1 MYITYDNETKKVIYI
16 GEKKPIAVSGN
27 AVIGEVET
35 VPANYD
41 YLTVETE
48 EIRARTV
55 YGTKVETVEKTNDE
69 GEKITE
75 NVEVETSHDEEYIF
89 CTVKAY
95 FFERL
100 SEEKLA
106 ANREIVQLKAKLS
119 ETDYQAIKYAEGF
132 ISEADYAPIK
142 AQRQAWRDRINELEA
157 LL

>member
-48 EIRARTV
+48 ETKIRQVTEV
-55 YGTKVETVEKTNDE
+55 KIVKKEKTIE
-69 GEKITE
+69 SGEKYFE
-75 NVEVETSHDEEYIF
+75 NETQKSVHDEEYIF
-89 CTVKAY
+89 CTVKAC

-106 ANREIVQLKAKLS
+106 ANREIANLKSKLS

-132 ISEADYAPIK
+132 ISDEEYAEKK

-157 LL
+157 E

>member
-48 EIRARTV
+48 ETKIRQVTEV
-55 YGTKVETVEKTNDE
+55 KIVKKEKTNE
-69 GEKITE
+69 SGEKYFE
-75 NVEVETSHDEEYIF
+75 NETQKSVHDEEYIF
-89 CTVKAY
+89 CTVKAC

-106 ANREIVQLKAKLS
+106 ANREIAQLKAKLS

-132 ISEADYAPIK
+132 ISDEEYAPIK
-142 AQRQAWRDRINELEA
+142 AQRQAWRERINELEEE
-157 LL
+157 